1 MKANY
6 NEWFHKYNQYIET
19 KNRGNV
25 KGYNDTSWID
35 IMKRIKVLESAGNE
49 LYNQPL
55 GVAGTERGFSHLL
68 DLMAKSN
75 YSFNDIDE
83 SLLKSYKHTLQASMS
98 NMLVN
103 SHAIVLHCTSED
115 KKYVSYDQMSRY
127 YVVDV
132 PFIQMHF
139 GERDEFIRQKLQMMH
154 TKSNGK
160 FIDIQQFVSEEFDKI
175 LNFSLVVTVNGY
187 FCNDCKIA
195 IDEHGFKF
203 KIAWT
208 NSASDTGNEY
218 LDIIIYKLDVLRTH
232 HVQVSTHYIKKNMHI
247 LISDLGIDGSQYKN
261 NHVKCLIDFY
271 SPEYLRGGRC
281 NPIFGLM
288 TDTHLLVHSYDGISD
303 QFINTYPESARC
315 FAIIYELENIFEIP
329 NIFPATNYFDV
340 LDDRRVYTERAEGVV
355 DYNDF
360 RVVSEAIVSSTKP
373 PICTPPIIIDRDS
386 TASFNTIIDCINLKT
401 KLYKLEPELTRVGGN
416 MSFDIYPPEMI
427 QSNYRDWITIP
438 LTQVT
443 QELEKYYATYLKGA
457 ILTSRV
463 PKEYTSRFR
472 EVIDEMYSLA
482 MDGVA
487 TNIPSHTAKCDVY
500 NKYNW
505 YSFVDYISEPFERES
520 MKVFL
525 DIKTISQ
532 SRMNFYKDPANT
544 SFYDGISPHRFNRPI
559 SEQCFITL
567 KWNLDRRIWLFAAP
581 KINHFKGIG
590 NSFYIDSGLTGNEI
604 FKFFV
609 QYTDTDNP
617 VELETD
623 PLTLEQ
629 VYDFDKFYEETSRH
643 LGYIKYW
650 NAENKLMK
658 LSKILYGKYDDETV
672 VQVLGRILSGS
683 VSADD
688 IINQYGSE
696 IKYDD
701 AGKSSLV
708 YNKELGFSQY
718 DPFTSDAAP
727 FTINYLFYTMMMIHD
742 NVDNIEA
749 LFMRMLVDKKY
760 SNRYIDVNI
769 SDAIDTSI
777 TVPVNY
783 SGFSKS
789 PILVETA
796 SSNIPIGVSIYYGI
810 PFVVNNRA
818 SSTPM
823 AYRYTFN
830 RYDNNIRYPLLLEDG
845 FAPNG
850 YLCWD
855 RIEDFDSRR
864 VVYSYDIQVGK
875 LVSKYLTYAYT
886 CISNIETNYAKTY
899 DCRYLIDVFMSSYN
913 LIRDELFDI
922 RAQQRSTLQTD
933 SLNVIELI
941 VDDNEFL
948 RRLDHI
954 KEFLTDI
961 NKISYNNKLNSIRAM
976 LDDLVKMIKK
986 IYVQTGFDNEAL
998 RRIRN
1003 LYAYL
1008 CKYNNIMNIHELKA
1022 WWENLDLEQ
1031 IQHLVNVL
1039 AENPNF
1045 NESETTIN
1053 SFYTVLNQYMHDK
1066 FSEIEDLDNLFYENT
1081 LDELNPTHFSPL
1093 SSYLKTVFTN
1103 YIFDLYAIDQIE
1115 FDKNPIYQSR
1125 PYYVLISVNA
1135 DNFKAPMDVMSG
1147 NYKLLCKADTI
1158 VNGNGWSIDDIVP
1171 LCEYACFTDT
1181 PLSTLSAEIFDRSN
1195 NSLGTI
1201 EVDMTFMKAGSSV
1214 GSDGWLQMLPNVATT
1229 SIAFNNDHEDMEVV
1243 SSNVVSSIHSEMNFE
1258 MLYGNKYIQLDH
1270 DNAYVLDPVTYEEH
1284 VQEIVRVPN
1293 KMLNSLL
1300 IRENSNKANPR
1311 MFFKAGQVIHL
1322 PINETTNKL
1331 ISVYGKSFVGQTL
1344 YLATDDGLSVFPV
1357 KVTAIDHTIARGFI
1371 EAEVDSINAKWFETT
1386 DPDVIDKYLSTTVE
1400 CHVLDDN
1407 MMNFVKEYNN
1417 SDYNS
1422 YYVPSNAD
1430 NNGDTPESLPGD
1442 PIFVTNNEKY
1452 VYSRLNYFFHED
1464 IPNRFIDDDKAAWK
1478 FIYLGEAIGKYG
1490 TVPPEPGPTPVY
1502 KRYIPETYRTLDYIN
1517 SYNGE
1522 STLLFKEPWTKTM
1535 KIDIYFETADDARD
1549 LTDPHF
1555 LYLFG
1560 GEDSTNAFGMIVS
1573 QTINHTSETRVNNR
1587 WGISYSQKEIIDSG
1601 SVTGHGFIG
1610 QKTALRMD
1618 LTTGLCTYYSDSY
1631 NSPRIRPDYEEH
1643 MDRCPMLNNYDVLQ
1657 TVDVDFDYIF
1667 SYASSTFMI
1676 GVRSDVYETIT
1687 LPSTPMA
1694 LNGWNNN
1701 DVSTDL
1707 TTKLKIYRV
1716 AIWDTDEHGND
1727 VLIHNLV
1734 PVEDTTNDYAG
1745 LFDIIDQEFYGPT
1758 TYAQRFYRGTYTE
1771 HEYIPPQSVADY
1783 WAEHGWINPTD
1794 EESSSDEPSE
1804 DPTPQIDTIK
1814 ISLIN
1819 KETTDITLPER
1830 YPILR
1835 EEPDDHQVWD
1845 KEEKVFNEVVQTT
1858 LEPAKLQTTVTIA
1871 QLEYQRDMATDDN
1884 TRNHYQREI
1893 ESMQRKLQRIEER
1906 IEKVNHYNEQK
1917 ECPTTW
1923 YNVRSLEAALIYINN
1938 GRAITDPAI
1947 IIDKRDIP
1955 ITDKLNV
1962 FLYDW
1967 KNKKWI
1973 DPATY
1978 TVRTNVVDMVIDN
1991 KADYITPDVMKEM
2004 IITSDGSWLY
2014 TDDIL
2019 VYVAFN
2025 KSDIYDEITLN
2036 DNSCQVKFKPIISTA
2051 KQSILN
2057 PYGQICIRKH
2067 FDGHE
2072 SYKFT
2077 EYNAEEHEFDGNGY
2091 YIKRVSQNGK
2101 YVGAPVMRICDMT
2114 LTSNGTTLN
2123 PEDLTV
2129 YIKMPFGSVSN
2140 VVNYASPQYGSQ
2152 VYSPIDDFT
2161 PDETIRLICVNNNS
2175 QAQFNGAIS
2184 TVMFEAVTSTDE
2196 NERQIITI
2204 TKSTLNSFI
2213 EGEYVCTVFRC
2224 NDYKSYG
2231 GLVLVNVSSNSE
2243 QIMTDNGRWV
2253 RIPTALSYYKELPD
2267 EFVVVPN
2274 DTEMLDPSDVTINL
2288 DNVYQNS
2295 VQDEITVYNEND
2307 NPFEFYFNEDT
2318 HVRYPISNV
2327 TMNDPH
2333 SRFVIDTTNN
2343 PDVQVAKMTYIGIS
2357 RYASLIIP
2365 EDGVIDVTGSIPTP
2379 LSRDRYEWWVNGRQ
2393 IKGDDVVI
2401 LSPTSFQLRNLR
2413 SLKNFELIELVDDI
2427 HDSEIMTQGN
2437 VYVDI
2442 NGKTY
2447 GSYRLALLSNKAFVD
2462 QSIRYL
2468 FNTSNHTKFNDY
2480 TRSIDNNPNNN
2491 DIEDNILD
2499 QLTYD
2504 DSNITKYTQLYNKP
2518 SINGVTIYNMSSTD
2532 LGLSEIPVD
2541 KLIDMYDEVWKKE
2554 IITDPLFVTTH
2565 KEITATE
2572 NHIILHSKPATGLG
2586 YPDSIVVYASG
2597 ISEKCFTLYV
2607 SKSHNGRITDLTNT
2621 VKIIPLIRVG
2631 TYAIIEKEYSGMWL
2645 HCTESDVETIKI

>member
-98 NMLVN
+98 NMMVN

-115 KKYVSYDQMSRY
+115 KKYVSYDQMTRY

-160 FIDIQQFVSEEFDKI
+160 FIDIQQFVSEDFDKI

-208 NSASDTGNEY
+208 NSASDTGNEA

-232 HVQVSTHYIKKNMHI
+232 HVQVSTHYIKKNQHI
-247 LISDLGIDGSQYKN
+247 IMSDLGIDGSRYKN

-288 TDTHLLVHSYDGISD
+288 TDTYLLVHSYDGISD
-303 QFINTYPESARC
+303 QFINTYPDSARC
-315 FAIIYELENIFEIP
+315 FAIIYELENLFEIP

-416 MSFDIYPPEMI
+416 MSFDIYPPATI
-427 QSNYRDWITIP
+427 QANYNEWITTP
-438 LTQVT
+438 LTQVA

-472 EVIDEMYSLA
+472 EVIDEINSLA
-482 MDGVA
+482 ADGVA

-520 MKVFL
+520 MRVFL

-532 SRMNFYKDPANT
+532 GRMNFYKDPANT

-683 VSADD
+683 VSADE

-818 SSTPM
+818 TATPT

-830 RYDNNIRYPLLLEDG
+830 KYDNDIHYPLLLEDG
-845 FAPNG
+845 FAPNGG

-899 DCRYLIDVFMSSYN
+899 DCRYLIDAFMSSYN

-922 RAQQRSTLQTD
+922 RAQQRSILQTD

-961 NKISYNNKLNSIRAM
+961 NKISYNNKLNPIRSM

-1008 CKYNNIMNIHELKA
+1008 CKYNNIMNIHELKS
-1022 WWENLDLEQ
+1022 WWENLDIEQ

-1045 NESETTIN
+1045 NESTTTIN

-1066 FSEIEDLDNLFYENT
+1066 FSEIEDLDNIFYENT

-1115 FDKNPIYQSR
+1115 FDKDPIYQSR
-1125 PYYVLISVNA
+1125 PYYVLISVNT

-1147 NYKLLCKADTI
+1147 DYKLLCKADTI
-1158 VNGNGWSIDDIVP
+1158 ANGNGWSIDGIVP
-1171 LCEYACFTDT
+1171 LCEYACFDDT

-1214 GSDGWLQMLPNVATT
+1214 GSDGWLQMLPNIATT
-1229 SIAFNNDHEDMEVV
+1229 SIAFNNDHEDMTVV
-1243 SSNVVSSIHSEMNFE
+1243 SGNVVSSIHSEMNFE

-1322 PINETTNKL
+1322 PIDETTNKL
-1331 ISVYGKSFVGQTL
+1331 ISVYGRCFVGQTL

-1417 SDYNS
+1417 SDYGS
-1422 YYVPSNAD
+1422 YYIPSNVD

-1464 IPNRFIDDDKAAWK
+1464 IPNRFIDDEKAAWK

-1490 TVPPEPGPTPVY
+1490 TVPPEPVPPTPGPDPTRYTRVEYIESAGDAALLLAQTYNSNTKMFLDFSLYPQTITIENPTASDFVVLFGASNDPKLNKYDSSDANQYYAWVGMYQPNYRNWYNVFAIQCSNTNAIHSSGHSFWSHTSANPDDRWFILIDHDSMYYDYASEYSRGQASWIEWGVIPEGTPEGELPLAILGMNTGNEITNKIGGKLYEIKVWDGETLIQHLLPCTDETTSKTGMYDLVRNEFYPSATAVDFTPGPTIEWEEE
-1502 KRYIPETYRTLDYIN
+1502 YI
-1517 SYNGE
+1517 
-1522 STLLFKEPWTKTM
+1522 
-1535 KIDIYFETADDARD
+1535 
-1549 LTDPHF
+1549 
-1555 LYLFG
+1555 
-1560 GEDSTNAFGMIVS
+1560 
-1573 QTINHTSETRVNNR
+1573 
-1587 WGISYSQKEIIDSG
+1587 SG
-1601 SVTGHGFIG
+1601 S
-1610 QKTALRMD
+1610 
-1618 LTTGLCTYYSDSY
+1618 
-1631 NSPRIRPDYEEH
+1631 
-1643 MDRCPMLNNYDVLQ
+1643 
-1657 TVDVDFDYIF
+1657 
-1667 SYASSTFMI
+1667 SS
-1676 GVRSDVYETIT
+1676 
-1687 LPSTPMA
+1687 
-1694 LNGWNNN
+1694 
-1701 DVSTDL
+1701 
-1707 TTKLKIYRV
+1707 
-1716 AIWDTDEHGND
+1716 
-1727 VLIHNLV
+1727 
-1734 PVEDTTNDYAG
+1734 
-1745 LFDIIDQEFYGPT
+1745 
-1758 TYAQRFYRGTYTE
+1758 
-1771 HEYIPPQSVADY
+1771 
-1783 WAEHGWINPTD
+1783 
-1794 EESSSDEPSE
+1794 EPSE

-1835 EEPDDHQVWD
+1835 EEPDDHKVWD
-1845 KEEKVFNEVVQTT
+1845 EEEKVFNEVIQTT
-1858 LEPAKLQTTVTIA
+1858 LEPAKLQTIVTIA

-1906 IEKVNHYNEQK
+1906 IEKIKHYNEQK

-1938 GRAITDPAI
+1938 GRAVTDPAI

-1955 ITDKLNV
+1955 ITDRLNV

-1991 KADYITPDVMKEM
+1991 KADYITPDIMKEM

-2036 DNSCQVKFKPIISTA
+2036 DNTCQVKFKPIISTA

-2077 EYNAEEHEFDGNGY
+2077 EYNANEHEFDGNGY

-2140 VVNYASPQYGSQ
+2140 VVNYASPQYVAQ
-2152 VYSPIDDFT
+2152 IYSAIDDFT

-2184 TVMFEAVTSTDE
+2184 TVMFEAVTSI
-2196 NERQIITI
+2196 NESERPIITI
-2204 TKSTLNSFI
+2204 TKSTLNNFI
-2213 EGEYVCTVFRC
+2213 EGDYVCTVFRC

-2231 GLVLVNVSSNSE
+2231 GLILVSVSSNTE

-2253 RIPTALSYYKELPD
+2253 RIPAELSYYKELPD

-2274 DTEMLDPSDVTINL
+2274 DTETIDPSDVVINL
-2288 DNVYQNS
+2288 DNIYQNS
-2295 VQDEITVYNEND
+2295 VQDEITIYNEND

-2333 SRFVIDTTNN
+2333 SRFVVDVANN

-2480 TRSIDNNPNNN
+2480 TRSIDNHPNNN

-2518 SINGVTIYNMSSTD
+2518 SINGITIYNMSSTD

-2541 KLIDMYDEVWKKE
+2541 KLINMYDEVWKKE

-2572 NHIILHSKPATGLG
+2572 NHIVLHSKPATGLG

-2607 SKSHNGRITDLTNT
+2607 SKSHNGRITDLANT

>member
-49 LYNQPL
+49 LYNQPS

-98 NMLVN
+98 NMMVN

-115 KKYVSYDQMSRY
+115 KKYVSYDQMTRY
-127 YVVDV
+127 YIVDV

-232 HVQVSTHYIKKNMHI
+232 HVQISTHYIKKNQHI

-281 NPIFGLM
+281 NPIFGLI

-303 QFINTYPESARC
+303 QFINTYPDSARC

-386 TASFNTIIDCINLKT
+386 TASFNTIIDCINLKS
-401 KLYKLEPELTRVGGN
+401 KLYKLESELTRVGGN
-416 MSFDIYPPEMI
+416 MSFDIYPPATI
-427 QSNYRDWITIP
+427 QANYNDWITIP

-472 EVIDEMYSLA
+472 EVIDEINSLA
-482 MDGVA
+482 ADGVA

-505 YSFVDYISEPFERES
+505 YSFVDYVSEPFERES
-520 MKVFL
+520 MRVFL

-532 SRMNFYKDPANT
+532 GRMNFYKDPANA

-683 VSADD
+683 VSADE

-701 AGKSSLV
+701 AGKSSLA
-708 YNKELGFSQY
+708 YNKDLGFSQY

-818 SSTPM
+818 TATPQ

-830 RYDNNIRYPLLLEDG
+830 KYDNNIHYPLLLEDG
-845 FAPNG
+845 FAPNGG

-864 VVYSYDIQVGK
+864 IIYSYDIQVGK

-899 DCRYLIDVFMSSYN
+899 DCRYLIDAFMSSYN

-922 RAQQRSTLQTD
+922 RAQQRSILQTN
-933 SLNVIELI
+933 SLDVIELI
-941 VDDNEFL
+941 VDNNEFL

-961 NKISYNNKLNSIRAM
+961 NKISYNNKLNPIRSM

-998 RRIRN
+998 RRIRS

-1008 CKYNNIMNIHELKA
+1008 CKYNNIMNIHELKS
-1022 WWENLDLEQ
+1022 WWEHLDIEQ

-1053 SFYTVLNQYMHDK
+1053 SFYIVLNQYMHDK
-1066 FSEIEDLDNLFYENT
+1066 FSEIEDLDNIFYENT

-1115 FDKNPIYQSR
+1115 FDKNPIYQSK

-1135 DNFKAPMDVMSG
+1135 DNFKAPMDIMSG
-1147 NYKLLCKADTI
+1147 DYKLLCKADTI
-1158 VNGNGWSIDDIVP
+1158 ANGNGWSIDDIVP
-1171 LCEYACFTDT
+1171 LCEYACFDDT

-1214 GSDGWLQMLPNVATT
+1214 GSDGWLQMLPNITTT
-1229 SIAFNNDHEDMEVV
+1229 SIAFNNDHENMTVV
-1243 SSNVVSSIHSEMNFE
+1243 SGNVVSSIHSEMNFE

-1331 ISVYGKSFVGQTL
+1331 ISVYGKCFVGQTL

-1417 SDYNS
+1417 SDYGS
-1422 YYVPSNAD
+1422 YYIPSNVD
-1430 NNGDTPESLPGD
+1430 NNGDIPESLPGD

-1452 VYSRLNYFFHED
+1452 VYSRLNYMFHED
-1464 IPNRFIDDDKAAWK
+1464 IPNRFIDDEKAAWK

-1490 TVPPEPGPTPVY
+1490 TVPPEPVPPTPGPSGY
-1502 KRYIPETYRTLDYIN
+1502 TRLNYIQATYGQAFTLAQSYDANTKIYFDVDLYGALDYLPLDIFEPPYQQSNVEYTMLCGADEDHSDKRILAYLGSYQPYMVHNWRNYPHYIN
-1517 SYNGE
+1517 YGVNMSAATGHDLWEDVASEITHPGGEHYTSNRRIIKMDSTHFRGVFYDDKEYIDDDTYHHNYFDLFESRRTYTIPTGDLPLGIFALNNGNGE
-1522 STLLFKEPWTKTM
+1522 FKYFTSGKLYGLKVYDGETLIQDLVPC
-1535 KIDIYFETADDARD
+1535 IDD
-1549 LTDPHF
+1549 LT
-1555 LYLFG
+1555 
-1560 GEDSTNAFGMIVS
+1560 SKSGMYDLVRDEFYP
-1573 QTINHTSETRVNNR
+1573 SETELDFVP
-1587 WGISYSQKEIIDSG
+1587 GDIIEWDDNDS
-1601 SVTGHGFIG
+1601 V
-1610 QKTALRMD
+1610 
-1618 LTTGLCTYYSDSY
+1618 
-1631 NSPRIRPDYEEH
+1631 
-1643 MDRCPMLNNYDVLQ
+1643 
-1657 TVDVDFDYIF
+1657 
-1667 SYASSTFMI
+1667 
-1676 GVRSDVYETIT
+1676 
-1687 LPSTPMA
+1687 STP
-1694 LNGWNNN
+1694 
-1701 DVSTDL
+1701 V
-1707 TTKLKIYRV
+1707 
-1716 AIWDTDEHGND
+1716 
-1727 VLIHNLV
+1727 
-1734 PVEDTTNDYAG
+1734 
-1745 LFDIIDQEFYGPT
+1745 
-1758 TYAQRFYRGTYTE
+1758 
-1771 HEYIPPQSVADY
+1771 
-1783 WAEHGWINPTD
+1783 
-1794 EESSSDEPSE
+1794 SE

-1845 KEEKVFNEVVQTT
+1845 KEEKVFNEVIQNT
-1858 LEPAKLQTTVTIA
+1858 LEPVKLQTIVTIA

-1884 TRNHYQREI
+1884 TRDHYQREI

-1906 IEKVNHYNEQK
+1906 IEKINHYNEQK

-1955 ITDKLNV
+1955 ITDRLNV

-2036 DNSCQVKFKPIISTA
+2036 DNTCQVKFKPIISTA

-2057 PYGQICIRKH
+2057 PYGEICIRKH

-2140 VVNYASPQYGSQ
+2140 VVNYASPQYVTQ
-2152 VYSPIDDFT
+2152 IYSAIDDFT

-2184 TVMFEAVTSTDE
+2184 TVMFEAVTSINE
-2196 NERQIITI
+2196 NDRPIITI
-2204 TKSTLNSFI
+2204 TKSTLNDFI
-2213 EGEYVCTVFRC
+2213 EGDYVCTVFRC

-2231 GLVLVNVSSNSE
+2231 GLVLVSVSSDTE

-2253 RIPTALSYYKELPD
+2253 RIPVALSYYKELPD
-2267 EFVVVPN
+2267 EFVVVSN
-2274 DTEMLDPSDVTINL
+2274 DTETIDPSNVVINL

-2295 VQDEITVYNEND
+2295 VQDEITIYNEND

-2333 SRFVIDTTNN
+2333 SRFVVDVANN

-2365 EDGVIDVTGSIPTP
+2365 EDGIIDVTGSIPTP

-2480 TRSIDNNPNNN
+2480 TRSIDNHPNNN

-2518 SINGVTIYNMSSTD
+2518 SINGITIYNMSSTD

-2541 KLIDMYDEVWKKE
+2541 KLINMYDEVWKKE

-2572 NHIILHSKPATGLG
+2572 NHIVLHSKPATGLG

-2607 SKSHNGRITDLTNT
+2607 SKSHNGRITDLANT

>member
-98 NMLVN
+98 NMMVN

-115 KKYVSYDQMSRY
+115 KKYVSYDQMTRY

-247 LISDLGIDGSQYKN
+247 LMSDLGIDGSQYKN

-315 FAIIYELENIFEIP
+315 FAIIYELENVFEIP

-416 MSFDIYPPEMI
+416 LNFDVYSPETI
-427 QSNYRDWITIP
+427 QANYSDWITVP

-472 EVIDEMYSLA
+472 EVIDEMNSLA

-505 YSFVDYISEPFERES
+505 YSFVDYVSEPFERES
-520 MKVFL
+520 MRVFL
-525 DIKTISQ
+525 DIKTMSQ
-532 SRMNFYKDPANT
+532 SRMNFYKDPANA

-567 KWNLDRRIWLFAAP
+567 KWNLDRRVWLFSAP

-604 FKFFV
+604 FKFFI

-683 VSADD
+683 VSADE

-701 AGKSSLV
+701 AGKTSLA
-708 YNKELGFSQY
+708 YNKDLGFSQY

-760 SNRYIDVNI
+760 SNRYVDINI

-796 SSNIPIGVSIYYGI
+796 SSNIPTGVGIYYGI

-830 RYDNNIRYPLLLEDG
+830 KYDNNIRYPFLLEDG
-845 FAPNG
+845 FASNSG
-850 YLCWD
+850 YYLCWD

-899 DCRYLIDVFMSSYN
+899 DCRYLIDAFMSSYN

-941 VDDNEFL
+941 VDNNEFL
-948 RRLDHI
+948 SRLDHI

-961 NKISYNNKLNSIRAM
+961 DKISYSNKLNSIRAM

-998 RRIRN
+998 RRIRS

-1008 CKYNNIMNIHELKA
+1008 CKYNNIMNIHELKV
-1022 WWENLDLEQ
+1022 WWEKLDIEQ

-1045 NESETTIN
+1045 NESATTIN
-1053 SFYTVLNQYMHDK
+1053 AFYTVLNQYIHDK

-1093 SSYLKTVFTN
+1093 VSYIKTVFNN

-1115 FDKNPIYQSR
+1115 FDKNPIYASR

-1243 SSNVVSSIHSEMNFE
+1243 SGNVVSSIHSEMNFE

-1322 PINETTNKL
+1322 PIDTTTNEL
-1331 ISVYGKSFVGQTL
+1331 ISVYGKCFVGQTL

-1371 EAEVDSINAKWFETT
+1371 EAEVDSVNAKWFETT
-1386 DPDVIDKYLSTTVE
+1386 DPDVIDKYLTTTVE

-1422 YYVPSNAD
+1422 YYIPSNAD

-1464 IPNRFIDDDKAAWK
+1464 IPNRFIDDEKAAWK

-1490 TVPPEPGPTPVY
+1490 IEPSPPGGLPAGYSE
-1502 KRYIPETYRTLDYIN
+1502 LDYIENPGFNFIDTGYIPTRNDTFTIDMMFTDDGLTDTTLNGYNRYYRYLFGTIGSSFWSTSIGGGFPNTGGCVFWNYKYSESQLFYHRNPSEMGMNVGN
-1517 SYNGE
+1517 SNGYTSAKCRYPTRNIWCKVKIATTDDDPLLDDIITVKTYDDQWLAYSREINNKGRFWAATDSEYPMYIFYCNFGGDGYLPCKQGSHSEYDFIYNHSCGIPCKMRSFIISDTRTGVVKHNYVPCVRELDDMTGMFDTVDGIFYEEQGLENCHFIRGYNVDPGE
-1522 STLLFKEPWTKTM
+1522 STPGGNEVT
-1535 KIDIYFETADDARD
+1535 ET
-1549 LTDPHF
+1549 P
-1555 LYLFG
+1555 
-1560 GEDSTNAFGMIVS
+1560 
-1573 QTINHTSETRVNNR
+1573 
-1587 WGISYSQKEIIDSG
+1587 
-1601 SVTGHGFIG
+1601 
-1610 QKTALRMD
+1610 
-1618 LTTGLCTYYSDSY
+1618 
-1631 NSPRIRPDYEEH
+1631 
-1643 MDRCPMLNNYDVLQ
+1643 
-1657 TVDVDFDYIF
+1657 
-1667 SYASSTFMI
+1667 
-1676 GVRSDVYETIT
+1676 
-1687 LPSTPMA
+1687 
-1694 LNGWNNN
+1694 
-1701 DVSTDL
+1701 
-1707 TTKLKIYRV
+1707 
-1716 AIWDTDEHGND
+1716 
-1727 VLIHNLV
+1727 
-1734 PVEDTTNDYAG
+1734 
-1745 LFDIIDQEFYGPT
+1745 
-1758 TYAQRFYRGTYTE
+1758 
-1771 HEYIPPQSVADY
+1771 
-1783 WAEHGWINPTD
+1783 
-1794 EESSSDEPSE
+1794 
-1804 DPTPQIDTIK
+1804 IK

-1835 EEPDDHQVWD
+1835 EEPDDHLAWD
-1845 KEEKVFNEVVQTT
+1845 REEKVFNETIQNT
-1858 LEPAKLQTTVTIA
+1858 LEPAKLQAEVTIA
-1871 QLEYQRDMATDDN
+1871 QLEYQKSIAKDDN
-1884 TRNHYQREI
+1884 ERNRCQREI

-1906 IEKVNHYNEQK
+1906 IEKVKHYNEQK

-1923 YNVRSLEAALIYINN
+1923 YNVRSYDAALIYINN
-1938 GRAITDPAI
+1938 GRSYTDPAI

-1955 ITDKLNV
+1955 ITDRLHV
-1962 FLYDW
+1962 YLYDW

-1991 KADYITPDVMKEM
+1991 KADYITPDIMKEM

-2077 EYNAEEHEFDGNGY
+2077 EYNAQEYEFDGNGY

-2123 PEDLTV
+2123 PDDLTV

-2140 VVNYASPQYGSQ
+2140 VVNYASPQYGAQ
-2152 VYSPIDDFT
+2152 VYSAIDDFT

-2196 NERQIITI
+2196 NERQIITV

-2231 GLVLVNVSSNSE
+2231 GLVLVNVSSNTE

-2267 EFVVVPN
+2267 EFIVVPN
-2274 DTEMLDPSDVTINL
+2274 DTEMIDPSDVVINL

-2333 SRFVIDTTNN
+2333 SRFVVDVTNN

-2565 KEITATE
+2565 KEITAAE
-2572 NHIILHSKPATGLG
+2572 NHIVLHSKPAAGLG